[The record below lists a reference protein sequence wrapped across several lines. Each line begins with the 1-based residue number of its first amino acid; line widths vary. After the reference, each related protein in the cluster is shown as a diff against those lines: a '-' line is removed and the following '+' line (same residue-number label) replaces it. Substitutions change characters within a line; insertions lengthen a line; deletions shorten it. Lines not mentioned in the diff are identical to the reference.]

1 MHGAHGFL
9 LPRMPALMVH
19 HYCVPF
25 AASATVISRLVSS
38 HGVCA
43 PRVREIETKH
53 WRVPF
58 ASRSGVFRRDVRR
71 ASMGPAACPGCELTC
86 PPQNFSRSLTSV
98 ARVLHAARCVA
109 AQFMRHALCGTSQAF
124 HAWRIHLDAHKKI
137 AALSTTART
146 RALMAAF
153 VHWTTHVD
161 IERELERFLEMPR
174 RCHVHRG
181 LGGR

>member
-1 MHGAHGFL
+1 M
-9 LPRMPALMVH
+9 
-19 HYCVPF
+19 
-25 AASATVISRLVSS
+25 SRL
-38 HGVCA
+38 
-43 PRVREIETKH
+43 REAIRCLK
-53 WRVPF
+53 RL
-58 ASRSGVFRRDVRR
+58 SRRQV
-71 ASMGPAACPGCELTC
+71 AHALLTW
-86 PPQNFSRSLTSV
+86 SV
-98 ARVLHAARCVA
+98 ASKAIADQSERVLHAARCVA